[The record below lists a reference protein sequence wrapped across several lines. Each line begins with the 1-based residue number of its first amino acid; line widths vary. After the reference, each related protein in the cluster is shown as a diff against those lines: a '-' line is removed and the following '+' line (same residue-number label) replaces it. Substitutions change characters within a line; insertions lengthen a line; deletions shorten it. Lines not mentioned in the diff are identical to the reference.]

1 MANQLDLEEQEQLD
15 QLKHFWNQY
24 GNKITWLI
32 IIALAC
38 VASWNGYQW
47 WQRSQSNQ
55 AAAMYDEVER
65 VIRSG
70 DVQKAERAFTD
81 MRERFASTTYAHQAG
96 LLLAKMAYDAGKPDV
111 AKGALSWVAEKSNDK
126 AYAATARLRLAGVLI
141 DAKAYD
147 DALKLLGAEFP
158 LEFAALVADRKAD
171 IYQLQG
177 KRVDAIALYQTAYA
191 ALDKEA
197 QYRRLVEIKL
207 NALGVDPSKAG
218 ATK

>member
-1 MANQLDLEEQEQLD
+1 
-15 QLKHFWNQY
+15 
-24 GNKITWLI
+24 
-32 IIALAC
+32 
-38 VASWNGYQW
+38 
-47 WQRSQSNQ
+47 
-55 AAAMYDEVER
+55 
-65 VIRSG
+65 
-70 DVQKAERAFTD
+70 
-81 MRERFASTTYAHQAG
+81 
-96 LLLAKMAYDAGKPDV
+96 MAYDAGKPDV

-147 DALKLLGAEFP
+147 DALKLLGSEFP